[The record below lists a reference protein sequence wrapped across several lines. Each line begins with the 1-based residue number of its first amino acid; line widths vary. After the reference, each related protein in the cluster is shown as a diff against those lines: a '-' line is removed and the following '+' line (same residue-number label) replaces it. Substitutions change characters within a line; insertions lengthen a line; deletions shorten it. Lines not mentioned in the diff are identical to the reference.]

1 MYHLITLFVMSNT
14 TFLRGACMHRF
25 ILCGYEIQQSVVID
39 TMTVELKT
47 RQVSSD
53 FINNFQE
60 KLVYVGDSNE
70 YSEEFEQI
78 SKK

>member
-1 MYHLITLFVMSNT
+1 
-14 TFLRGACMHRF
+14 MHQF

>member
-1 MYHLITLFVMSNT
+1 
-14 TFLRGACMHRF
+14 MHRF